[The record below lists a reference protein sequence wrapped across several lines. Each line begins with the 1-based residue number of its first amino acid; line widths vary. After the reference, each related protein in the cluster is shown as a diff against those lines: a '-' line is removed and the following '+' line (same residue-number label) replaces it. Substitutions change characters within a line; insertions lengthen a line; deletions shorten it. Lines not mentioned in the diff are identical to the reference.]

1 MLRTIIVDDE
11 LHCTQL
17 LALQL
22 SQHCPTVEVVAQCID
37 SIDSLKVIRQMKP
50 DLVFL
55 DIEMPR
61 LNGFQLLE
69 QLEELSFSLVF
80 VTAYNE
86 FALKAFKFSALDYLL
101 KPVDT
106 QGLIAAVARA
116 ERQQAL
122 DRRQLDFFKQQ
133 HYAGHYPQK
142 LAVPAQGGITFVE
155 LKNIVYCESDSNY
168 TKLVLSNGKHYLLSK
183 TLRDVQDFLEERNFL
198 RVHRQYL
205 INLDHIQMYK
215 KGEGNY
221 LVMSNEV
228 TIPVGRQQKE
238 RLLQHFGWL

>member
-1 MLRTIIVDDE
+1 MLRTVIVDDE
-11 LHCTQL
+11 LHCTQM

-22 SQHCPTVEVVAQCID
+22 SQHCPAVQVVALCND
-37 SIDSLKVIRQMKP
+37 SVDSLKVIRHLKP

-55 DIEMPR
+55 DIEMPQ

-69 QLEELSFSLVF
+69 QLEELSFSVIF

-86 FALKAFKFSALDYLL
+86 FAIKAFKFSALDYLL

-106 QGLIAAVARA
+106 QDLIAAVGRA
-116 ERQQAL
+116 ERQQRL
-122 DRRQLDFFKQQ
+122 DLQQLDFFKQQ

-142 LAVPAQGGITFVE
+142 LAVPSQGGITFVE

-168 TKLVLSNGKHYLLSK
+168 TKLVLNNGKHYLLSK

-221 LVMSNEV
+221 LVMSNEI

-238 RLLQHFGWL
+238 RLLQDFGWL